1 MSGRGSTASDAS
13 VLAVSVCRRRIGTG
27 APCYSTPTGCP
38 YDSLNV
44 GAQTFPGAPYQGID
58 VDPDAVFLNST
69 DPAAYCDGGRR
80 RHRRPQVRLPCW
92 TANKPLAKITAV

>member
-69 DPAAYCDGGRR
+69 DPAAYCDGGAGGTGVLRFDS
-80 RHRRPQVRLPCW
+80 PCW